1 MELDDISRDL
11 VQRASQL
18 ASVALNLA
26 QQIHARREAAAGQEQ
41 HQHHAQRS
49 EITQRLQAERDAHA
63 VRWDTLQHHPRT
75 PLDDATLAEHW
86 VTAAAWEPHDSRAA
100 GAREILEQRLTDS
113 GVDPADLEQIRTER
127 TFTTAA
133 DTLTAHLDTHR
144 QAGTYDHRTAGLLLA
159 EAAQDRTEAAQHRAN
174 ADAAEER
181 AADAGTAATGTDIDG
196 PLAEQAHHDR
206 TADIER
212 NLATVSDNAAADN
225 DASADSSGPDPAG
238 NVYARGAPS
247 ARLAGESYPEP
258 TAAAVARTR
267 RPARPRKATPP
278 RQRDHG
284 RAR

>member
-26 QQIHARREAAAGQEQ
+26 QQIHARREATARQEQ
-41 HQHHAQRS
+41 HQHHGQRS
-49 EITQRLQAERDAHA
+49 EITHRLQADRDAHA
-63 VRWDTLQHHPRT
+63 LRWDTLRHHPRT

-100 GAREILEQRLTDS
+100 GAREILEQRLIES
-113 GVDPADLEQIRTER
+113 GVDPGELERIRTDR

-133 DTLTAHLDTHR
+133 DTLTSHLDTHR
-144 QAGTYDHRTAGLLLA
+144 HAGAHDHRAAGLLLA

-181 AADAGTAATGTDIDG
+181 AADTATPATSTDIDG
-196 PLAEQAHHDR
+196 PRAGQAHHDR
-206 TADIER
+206 TADTER
-212 NLATVSDNAAADN
+212 NLATASDSDAANN
-225 DASADSSGPDPAG
+225 DAHADSSEPDPAG
-238 NVYARGAPS
+238 NVYAHGAPS

-258 TAAAVARTR
+258 AAPAVARAR
-267 RPARPRKATPP
+267 RPARPRKATP

-284 RAR
+284 RGR